1 MAFQVSPG
9 VNVSEIDLTTIVP
22 AVATTEG
29 ALAGV
34 FRWGPVDQRVLVDSE
49 TTLAARFG
57 KPTTL
62 NAETWFTAA
71 SFLGYGNKLYITRA
85 ANTGAI
91 TGNSSSN
98 SSAFNAVATVDGS
111 AIGTTGNS
119 TTAAEIV
126 KCVVRNDSE
135 YDTVSATFPAAA
147 YFIAKYPGALGNSLR
162 ISVCETPNAYSSNL
176 TIHSNGTVVNS
187 SAALTFSTNSNTAI
201 VDYYFIGAGD
211 ANSSSNSAYALAN
224 SIANGDYLFVGNTTI
239 GTQYLKV
246 VNTTVA
252 AINSTG
258 GTTGTTAGHRL
269 TINLYDRYSL
279 ATGYSSNSTVQR
291 YWEFFNNVTRA
302 PGTSDYVFNFGNT
315 TAIDEVHAI
324 VVDQD
329 GQFTGVPGTIL
340 ERYESLSRA
349 TDAKSQDGANIYINN
364 VINQTSQYIWTANS
378 SSATTGAHT
387 TAALIANSSATLP
400 RTRDFANGSDGPVES
415 AVSLTDVTRAYSLY
429 SSAEDV
435 DISFVLTGKANDFVL
450 PNWLIDNIAETRKD
464 CMVFISPKKSD
475 VVDALYREKDNI
487 ISYRNNLR
495 STSYAVL
502 DSGYK
507 YMYDRYNDMYRWVP
521 LNGDIAGLC
530 VRSDIERDPWYS
542 PAGFNR
548 GQLKNLVK
556 LAYNPKKAERDV
568 LYQSG
573 VNPVV
578 SFPGQGTIL
587 FGDKTLLAKPSAFD
601 RINVRRLFIVLEKA
615 ISTAAKFTLFEFND
629 QFTRAQFTSLV
640 NPFLRDVKGRRGIF
654 DFLVV
659 CDETN
664 NTPER
669 IDRNEFWGDIYI
681 KPARSINYIQLNF
694 VAVRTGVQFSE
705 VVGQF

>member
-29 ALAGV
+29 AIAGV
-34 FRWGPVDQRVLVDSE
+34 FQWGPVDKRVLVDTE

-57 KPTTL
+57 KPSTF

-71 SFLGYGNKLYITRA
+71 SFLGYGNKLYVTRA
-85 ANTGAI
+85 ANTTANS
-91 TGNSSSN
+91 TQANSSLA
-98 SSAFNAVATVDGS
+98 AFNAVATVSGNS
-111 AIGTTGNS
+111 VSTTGNS
-119 TTAAEIV
+119 TVAV
-126 KCVVRNDSE
+126 PLLQCVVRNDDE
-135 YDTVSATFPAAA
+135 YDTVSATFPSDA
-147 YFIAKYPGALGNSLR
+147 YFIARYPGAVGNSLR
-162 ISVCETPNAYSSNL
+162 ISVCDSASAYTSNVTIIANSTGINTTSSNSTL
-176 TIHSNGTVVNS
+176 S
-187 SAALTFSTNSNTAI
+187 FSVNSNTASMT
-201 VDYYFIGAGD
+201 YYYAGAGD
-211 ANSSSNSAYALAN
+211 ANTSNAAAYSFAN
-224 SIANGDYLFVGNTTI
+224 SIASGDYLVAGNTTI
-239 GTQYLKV
+239 GTQYLKI
-246 VNTTVA
+246 VNTTVNA
-252 AINSTG
+252 VTNSTG
-258 GTTGTTAGHRL
+258 GTIGHRT
-269 TINLYDRYSL
+269 TINFYDKYQLS
-279 ATGYSSNSTVQR
+279 TDYSSNSTVQR

-302 PGTSDYVFNFGNT
+302 PGTSDYTFNFGNSS
-315 TAIDEVHAI
+315 AVDEIHAI

-329 GQFTGVPGTIL
+329 GKFTGVPGTIL

-349 TDAKSQDGANIYINN
+349 TDAKSQDGTNIFISN
-364 VINQTSQYIWTANS
+364 VINDSSQYIWAANS
-378 SSATTGAHT
+378 SIAGGAYANALAITSSTT
-387 TAALIANSSATLP
+387 TLP
-400 RTRDFANGSDGPVES
+400 RTRNFNQGSDGPDETG
-415 AVSLTDVTRAYSLY
+415 VSLSDVTRAYNLY
-429 SSAEDV
+429 ASAEDV
-435 DISFVLTGKANDFVL
+435 DISFVLTGKTSGFTL

-464 CMVFISPKKSD
+464 CMVFISPQKNH
-475 VVDALYREKDNI
+475 VVNNLNNEKDSI
-487 ISYRNNLR
+487 VSFRNNLR

-507 YMYDRYNDMYRWVP
+507 YMYDRYNDLYRWVP

-530 VRSDIERDPWYS
+530 VRADNDRDPWFS

-556 LAYNPKKAERDV
+556 LAYNPRKAERDI

-578 SFPGQGTIL
+578 SFPGQGTVL

-615 ISTAAKFTLFEFND
+615 ISTSAKFTLFEFND
-629 QFTRAQFTSLV
+629 AFTRAQFTSLV
-640 NPFLRDVKGRRGIF
+640 NPFLRDVKGRRGIY

-681 KPARSINYIQLNF
+681 KPARSINFIQLNF